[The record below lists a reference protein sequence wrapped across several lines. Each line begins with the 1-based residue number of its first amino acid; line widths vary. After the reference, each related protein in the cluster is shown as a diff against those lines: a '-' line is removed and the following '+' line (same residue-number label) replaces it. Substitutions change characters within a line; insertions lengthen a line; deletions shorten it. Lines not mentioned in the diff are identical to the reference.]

1 MGPETMNSF
10 RTTYSAAKDTKDA
23 ELLKLMRCSAKLTG
37 CMGNM
42 TLTYKGYNRYVR
54 LDYWDCKL
62 HKQYPSEK
70 LAGYVNTFF
79 LWDYVHATDNN
90 LYSIKSLSNPTFQE
104 TYNSKENDG
113 HSRFLRNEPIREFL
127 IEESVRKDYYKN
139 VNWAIRRRGIFIALM
154 LSIAL
159 GVANNDKRIADPACH
174 SESLRVSEAYA
185 KIMRDVFMSAETYSG
200 YDAVFSRIDK
210 ALSREEREKYDD
222 ILKDAR
228 DKLR

>member
-1 MGPETMNSF
+1 MSSKQQPKNDVFDLDGSGEDEQGFLNWMIREVYRVLWDWKDLLPGKEPTEFFRRKVSRYAGSCYDNGALMGPETMNSF

-90 LYSIKSLSNPTFQE
+90 LSRS
-104 TYNSKENDG
+104 
-113 HSRFLRNEPIREFL
+113 SRFRIRPFKKHT
-127 IEESVRKDYYKN
+127 IP
-139 VNWAIRRRGIFIALM
+139 RRMTDTHA
-154 LSIAL
+154 S
-159 GVANNDKRIADPACH
+159 
-174 SESLRVSEAYA
+174 
-185 KIMRDVFMSAETYSG
+185 
-200 YDAVFSRIDK
+200 
-210 ALSREEREKYDD
+210 
-222 ILKDAR
+222 
-228 DKLR
+228 